1 MVPGCQT
8 MFLSPKPAQVCLCV
22 LVLVALTYE
31 YVYIVKMWRRPD
43 FGYRVLLST
52 VVFLSIC
59 SEVERELGGEFLAQ
73 IPRIITLSIVVLF
86 PVSEEVMF
94 LRRKARARTRT
105 VYVENALFEDS
116 YV

>member
-1 MVPGCQT
+1 
-8 MFLSPKPAQVCLCV
+8 MFLSPEPAQVCLCV
-22 LVLVALTYE
+22 VVVVVLTFE
-31 YVYIVKMWRRPD
+31 YLYIVKMWSRPD

-52 VVFLSIC
+52 VIFLTVL
-59 SEVERELGGEFLAQ
+59 SEVERVLGGGFLAQ
-73 IPRIITLSIVVLF
+73 IPRIVTLSIAVLF

-105 VYVENALFEDS
+105 VYVENALVEDS